1 VFTGSGERFWDS
13 TNFSDPKSPT
23 GYGTGSNG
31 SIRGPGLV
39 SLDLS
44 LQKQFGVFKVLH
56 GEFRVDA
63 INVFNH
69 PIFQAPDI
77 YYSDGASAFGVTSG
91 VNAAE
96 GERQL
101 QVALKFAF

>member
-1 VFTGSGERFWDS
+1 LDS
-13 TNFSDPKSPT
+13 TNFSDPQALT
-23 GYGTGSNG
+23 GYGNGSNG

-39 SLDLS
+39 LLDLS
-44 LQKQFGVFKVLH
+44 LQKQFNVYRELH
-56 GEFRVDA
+56 GEIRVEA
-63 INVFNH
+63 INALNH

-77 YYSDGASAFGVTSG
+77 YYSDGDSAFGVTSG

-101 QVALKFAF
+101 QFGMKLAF